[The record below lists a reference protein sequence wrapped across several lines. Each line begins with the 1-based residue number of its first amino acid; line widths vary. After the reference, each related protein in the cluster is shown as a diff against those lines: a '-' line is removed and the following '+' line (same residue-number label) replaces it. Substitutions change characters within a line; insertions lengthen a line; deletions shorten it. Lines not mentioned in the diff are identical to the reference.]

1 MEHNQRNVNLMRIP
15 KVDKK
20 AKGTYIADREME
32 QHLQKQ
38 KEFRI

>member
-20 AKGTYIADREME
+20 AKGTESIFKEIMA
-32 QHLQKQ
+32 QNIPNLKQ
-38 KEFRI
+38 